1 MNSPDPDDGFDAY
14 DGDDLAFFEED
25 YSDDL
30 ELPSQDESLEETND
44 LKSGSKHQPSALS
57 ISCYG
62 APEEDTSVEFIDQR
76 FALEEEITL
85 LSGEKVRLQLT
96 NEQQQRHEVIR
107 NLAQAR
113 HNRKIFSQRLG
124 EGAEKL
130 GLSRRQVRRIFQ
142 DWVDEGLA
150 SLQKAPRQDKG
161 KPRRS
166 EYWQDLSIKIYKNGN
181 KGTHSLTRT
190 QVADRVRTQ
199 AYEYAKLELRSD
211 IFQLQEN
218 GLQGEDLDIELG
230 KLIEQRDQACK
241 QSKQAIQEEIT
252 QLKKKISELHKK
264 KLDTRAVKERI
275 KRLEQNKQE
284 TVAFEFWKEYGQP
297 PSTRTVEI
305 WLKPLEDKMNQAKTS
320 RSPGWHGDKL
330 VLRTRSNREIDVQY
344 SNQVWQIDHTKADVL
359 LVDEDGIEIGRPT
372 LTTVIDTYS
381 RCIVGYRLGLK
392 PPSVHVVA
400 LALRH
405 AMLSKEYGLEYE
417 LRCQW
422 NAYGSPKYIY
432 TDGGKDFKF
441 LTYVGDQLGFEFE
454 LREQPSQGGV
464 VERPFR
470 TMSELLSEAPGYTGS
485 NVQERPK
492 DVEKVVCMTLRE
504 VDKLVAGYI
513 CDTYNQNPDPRTR
526 ANPFAPTQS
535 RIARWEGGL
544 RIPPPVLN
552 PRDLDVCLMR
562 TGERVVYDSGY
573 IKFENLLYKGEN
585 LGQYAGDTVFLRFDP
600 RDITMLLVY
609 VRQNN
614 REKFIARA
622 YAINLESHRLSLEE
636 VQHSAKKCRKSGKAI
651 NNIAIFEETLR
662 RRKLLDSKKKK
673 TKGERRHLEQMKM
686 DSLPERYEEE
696 QPKHI
701 VNQHK
706 EEQPKQQIEVLPTSV
721 EGYVQESDDDE
732 SEDYGAEEYEPVE
745 QVNYNKLRQEF
756 GL

>member
-1 MNSPDPDDGFDAY
+1 MNSPETYDGFDAY
-14 DGDDLAFFEED
+14 DEDDLAFFEED
-25 YSDDL
+25 YPDDL
-30 ELPSQDESLEETND
+30 ELPSQDESSEQTNEF
-44 LKSGSKHQPSALS
+44 KSGSRHQPSALS

-62 APEEDTSVEFIDQR
+62 APEEDTSVEFLDER

-85 LSGEKVRLQLT
+85 PSGETVRLQLT
-96 NEQQQRHEVIR
+96 SEQRQRLEVIR
-107 NLAQAR
+107 SLAQAR
-113 HNRKIFSQRLG
+113 HNRQIFSQRLG

-142 DWVDEGLA
+142 DWVNEGLA
-150 SLQKAPRQDKG
+150 SLQKAPRLDKG
-161 KPRRS
+161 KPRRNK
-166 EYWQDLSIKIYKNGN
+166 YWYELSITIYEEGN
-181 KGTHSLTRT
+181 KGTSSLTRT
-190 QVADRVRTQ
+190 QAADKIRTQ
-199 AYEYAKLELRSD
+199 AYEYTKLELRSD
-211 IFQLQEN
+211 ILKLEEN
-218 GLQGEDLDIELG
+218 GLQGEDLDRELG
-230 KLIEQRDQACK
+230 KLIEQREEACK
-241 QSKQAIQEEIT
+241 QSRQAIQEEIT

-264 KLDTRAVKERI
+264 KLDTGAVKERI
-275 KRLEQNKQE
+275 KRLEHKKQE

-305 WLKPLEDKMNQAKTS
+305 WLKPLEDERNQSKTS

-330 VLRTRSNREIDVQY
+330 VLRTRSGREIDVQY

-359 LVDEDGIEIGRPT
+359 LVDEDGVEIGRPV
-372 LTTVIDTYS
+372 LTTVIDSYS

-392 PPSVHVVA
+392 SPSAQVVT

-405 AMLSKEYGLEYE
+405 AMLSKQYGPEYE

-422 NAYGSPKYIY
+422 NANGSPKYIY

-454 LREQPSQGGV
+454 LRQRPSQGGI

-470 TMSELLSEAPGYTGS
+470 TMSELLSEVLGYTGP

-504 VDKLVAGYI
+504 LDKLVAGYI
-513 CDTYNQNPDPRTR
+513 CDTYNQKPDPRTR

-535 RIARWEGGL
+535 RIARWQGGL
-544 RIPPPVLN
+544 RMPPPVWN
-552 PRDLDVCLMR
+552 PRELDVCLMR
-562 TGERVVYDSGY
+562 TDERVVYDSGY

-585 LGQYAGDTVFLRFDP
+585 LGQYVGDTVFLRFDP

-622 YAINLESHRLSLEE
+622 YAVGLESQRLSLEE
-636 VQHSAKKCRKSGKAI
+636 VKHSAKKCRNSGKLI
-651 NNIAIFEETLR
+651 NNIAILEETLR

-673 TKGERRHLEQMKM
+673 TKGERRHIEQMKI
-686 DSLPERYEEE
+686 DPLPERHEED
-696 QPKHI
+696 QPKQISDRHE
-701 VNQHK
+701 

-721 EGYVQESDDDE
+721 EDYAEEPDDDE
-732 SEDYGAEEYEPVE
+732 SEDYGAEEYEPVK